1 MKKDLVVK
9 NFKCGNEVKDITL
22 SISPITFLVGP
33 DERKKLEI
41 MRSSDEKLGFKM
53 INELPPY
60 EGLFIEED
68 EKNFIDFWTE
78 KFDINGDRSE
88 AECKLWCIIT
98 NIAYNRG
105 SRIILDQPGCGL
117 YPAKQSLLAD
127 MFYDA
132 YKKLGVWFII
142 NTNSEY
148 LIRKSQVLVKK
159 MEFASIKEAE
169 ENSPFTTY
177 CVPMDGKPYSLGYRH
192 DGIFKEEFVTG
203 FYDEAS
209 NQAFE
214 IL

>member
-1 MKKDLVVK
+1 MNCLLMRVCLLKRMK
-9 NFKCGNEVKDITL
+9 
-22 SISPITFLVGP
+22 
-33 DERKKLEI
+33 
-41 MRSSDEKLGFKM
+41 
-53 INELPPY
+53 
-60 EGLFIEED
+60 
-68 EKNFIDFWTE
+68 KNFIDFWTE

-148 LIRKSQVLVKK
+148 LIRKSQVLVARKVYNQPLEEEVGEECPFATYYVPDKAEGK
-159 MEFASIKEAE
+159 M
-169 ENSPFTTY
+169 
-177 CVPMDGKPYSLGYRH
+177 PYSLRYRK
-192 DGIFKEEFVTG
+192 DGIFINAFGKG
-203 FYDEAS
+203 FYDVAAKL
-209 NQAFE
+209 AFK
-214 IL
+214 I